1 MVNTLTFDFECNTF
15 AKGNPY
21 SKQGKAVC
29 VGYKYNDNYSDCTF
43 SKIYG
48 GEWGDRLTLGV
59 DLAIAFNAKF
69 DLAWA
74 RRLGWNM
81 PKDVWCCQLAE
92 FILERQEN
100 PYPSLEDTAKKYGL
114 GGKIDLIKEEYWE
127 RKCSCYVSIV
137 QRLMETM
144 PEDYVLSVIA
154 GNMKPEIAA
163 KEIFKKLSGEK
174 TTQKNIKQTTFDLWK
189 TLSLILIDRL
199 EKLEPGQN
207 DSIKL
212 QIKSTIYSCSK
223 LLVEFV
229 DQWNL
234 WLLTTTILPSKLE
247 KDFVVVVTLLLDMWK
262 KNNGYLQHYST
273 CENTKVDTEHIPH
286 DVLSE
291 YCKQDVDLTYA
302 IFRRQQEAFVSRS
315 GLYRLFKLACKDLL
329 ILQEME
335 WNGLLYNEELCNTRV
350 EECKKELAVHS
361 AILRGVYPNV
371 PINFG
376 SNDQLSA
383 FLYGGT
389 VTEVVKE
396 LAGAFKSGKQKGLPK
411 YVNKEIVH
419 TLPRLVQPLPKS
431 EMAKPNIFSTSADT
445 LKKLKGPAAK
455 KYVGPL
461 LEMARLEKLIS
472 TYYEG
477 IPKLNK
483 EKDWEDGM
491 IHGQFNQ
498 CVAATGRLSSS
509 AP

>member
-114 GGKIDLIKEEYWE
+114 
-127 RKCSCYVSIV
+127 
-137 QRLMETM
+137 
-144 PEDYVLSVIA
+144 
-154 GNMKPEIAA
+154 
-163 KEIFKKLSGEK
+163 
-174 TTQKNIKQTTFDLWK
+174 
-189 TLSLILIDRL
+189 
-199 EKLEPGQN
+199 
-207 DSIKL
+207 
-212 QIKSTIYSCSK
+212 
-223 LLVEFV
+223 
-229 DQWNL
+229 
-234 WLLTTTILPSKLE
+234 PSKLDIVKTE
-247 KDFVVVVTLLLDMWK
+247 YWAKSI
-262 KNNGYLQHYST
+262 N
-273 CENTKVDTEHIPH
+273 TEHIPH

-302 IFRRQQEAFVSRS
+302 IFRRQQEAFVSRP

-396 LAGAFKSGKQKGLPK
+396 LAGTFKSGKQKGLPK

-483 EKDWEDGM
+483 EKDWEVNM